1 MSKKKILFIVSSSE
15 KTGFGHLRRCS
26 ILSRDLKDFQR
37 LLIIDSKH
45 FIDKKIKSLFKNIF
59 IIKDL
64 TNKNIKNLI
73 VQINPDFII
82 FDTFVYNFNLF
93 KFFSKKKII
102 SLQFVNND
110 YKFNIFADYL
120 INSSPLPKKLN
131 KFIINK
137 KISKLEGVRYSIL
150 DTNKI
155 SFKKKILKL
164 NKKEIVQ
171 VFMCLGGNF
180 KISNLNKLVIFFSE
194 LKYFKF
200 NLFFKEDFKKNHLQ
214 IKKLIKNQKNVSI
227 MFNKDNILKY
237 ARKTKF
243 AIISGGTILTEMIFM
258 QIPSIVFSLS
268 KNQETYAIA
277 WHKKKC
283 CSYQGNFYKFLNKK
297 PKDQVLLV
305 KNFLNKD
312 IFLINKN
319 IKYKVD
325 NLGSNRISKII
336 KRHLND

>member
-1 MSKKKILFIVSSSE
+1 MSKKKILFVVSSSK

-26 ILSRDLKDFQR
+26 ILSRDLNDFR
-37 LLIIDSKH
+37 KILIIDSKH
-45 FIDKKIKSLFKNIF
+45 FIDRKIKSLFKNIF

-73 VQINPDFII
+73 VKINPDFII

-93 KFFSKKKII
+93 EFLLKKKIT

-120 INSSPLPKKLN
+120 VNSSPLPKKLN
-131 KFIINK
+131 KFIINN
-137 KISKLEGVRYSIL
+137 KISKLEGVHYSIL
-150 DTNKI
+150 DTKKI

-164 NKKEIVQ
+164 KKKEIVQ
-171 VFMCLGGNF
+171 VLMCLGGGF
-180 KISNLNKLVIFFSE
+180 KISNLYKLATFFSE

-200 NLFFKEDFKKNHLQ
+200 NLFFKGDLNKNHLP
-214 IKKLIKNQKNVSI
+214 IKKLINNQKNVSI
-227 MFNKDNILKY
+227 ILNKDNILEY
-237 ARKTKF
+237 ARKANF

-268 KNQETYAIA
+268 KNQETYATA
-277 WHKKKC
+277 WQKKKC
-283 CSYQGNFYKFLNKK
+283 CSYQGNFFKFLNKK
-297 PKDQVLLV
+297 PKDQVLHV

-325 NLGSNRISKII
+325 NLGSIRISKII
-336 KRHLND
+336 KKHLK